1 MCSKSIWHTDT
12 ELKEFSKLQESK
24 QTEVCIVGAGITGIT
39 AAYLL
44 SKKGLK
50 VILLEADYVL
60 SGVTG
65 NTSAKITAQHGLIYS
80 ELMETI
86 GEEKAKQYYQ
96 ATRES
101 MDFIKN
107 AITQHRIDCQ
117 YEEQDAFLFTNDDA
131 YLAQLEKELEA
142 YQALDIPGELTTEMP
157 LEIPC
162 KQALKMPEQAQ
173 FHPLKY
179 LQWMLEEAVKNGT
192 EVYEQT
198 VAMKLEYNRQK
209 TVMTKDEHRVS
220 CDYLVVA
227 TQFPYIDHQGLY
239 FAKMY
244 AERSYIVSGKWTG
257 TYPGGMYINA
267 ENPTR
272 SIRTATLNHKDTYL
286 LIGGENH
293 RSGEKIDEKSCYEN
307 LKTFAAEQFEITD
320 FPYQWSAQ
328 DFTTLDNIPYIGAI
342 TGDDPS
348 ILIATGY
355 RKWGMTNG
363 TLAAKIMTD
372 IITKKGESP
381 YKDLFTPER
390 FTSKPMLKNLFR
402 FNMEVATEF
411 LKGKLSFPA
420 SKEIDTLEIDEAAIT
435 TVKGD
440 RVGVYKDKEDQLHVL
455 DTTCTH
461 LGCEVNWNGAD
472 RTWDCPCHGSR
483 YHYDGEVMAGP
494 AKNPLRKI
502 SLDD

>member
-1 MCSKSIWHTDT
+1 MNSKSIWRTDT
-12 ELKEFSKLQESK
+12 AFQDFPKLQESK
-24 QTEVCIVGAGITGIT
+24 ETEVCIVGAGLTGIT

-44 SKKGLK
+44 SKKGMK
-50 VILLEADYVL
+50 VILLEANQVL

-65 NTSAKITAQHGLIYS
+65 NTSAKVTAQHGMIYS
-80 ELMETI
+80 ELIDTF

-96 ATRES
+96 ANRDG

-107 AITQHRIDCQ
+107 EITEHRIDCN

-131 YLAQLEKELEA
+131 YLPQLDKEAEA
-142 YQALDIPGELTTEMP
+142 YQTLGIPGELTSEMP
-157 LEIPC
+157 LDIPF
-162 KQALKMPEQAQ
+162 KQALKMPGQAQ

-179 LQWMLEEAVKNGT
+179 LQFMFEEAVKNGT

-209 TVMTKDEHRVS
+209 TVMTKDEYRVA
-220 CDYLVVA
+220 CDYLIAA

-244 AERSYIVSGKWTG
+244 AEQSHIVAGKWTG
-257 TYPGGMYINA
+257 TYPGGIYINA
-267 ENPTR
+267 ENPIR
-272 SIRTATLNHKDTYL
+272 SIRTATLNNKDTYL

-293 RSGEKIDEKSCYEN
+293 RSGEKLDETSCYAN
-307 LKTFAAEQFEITD
+307 LKAFAKEQFEITD

-328 DFTTLDNIPYIGAI
+328 DFTTLDKMPYIGPI

-355 RKWGMTNG
+355 KKWGMTNG

-372 IITKKGESP
+372 IITKKDEHPYEGLFSP
-381 YKDLFTPER
+381 QR
-390 FTSKPMLKNLFR
+390 FTSKPMLQNLFR

-440 RVGVYKDKEDQLHVL
+440 RVGIYKDMEDQVHVL

-494 AKNPLRKI
+494 AKKPLRKI